1 MPAIFLKSAMTVADL
16 PEGKKAQIAMLGRSN
31 VGKSTFINSL
41 IGAKLA
47 RTSCAPGLTQC
58 INLFEVDKRYHLVDL
73 PGYGYA
79 RGSAEKRKV
88 FAAMLCS
95 YLSEA
100 KNLKLVVLIIDARVG
115 FTELDEH
122 ALTQLKENGLP
133 HLVVVNKTDKLSRS
147 ELNVFMSKIRAAH
160 PGVPFMPHNHKEV
173 KVSGEIR
180 EAIEKAV
187 RMG

>member
-1 MPAIFLKSAMTVADL
+1 MPATFLKSAMTVADL
-16 PEGKKAQIAMLGRSN
+16 PVGKKAQIAMLGRSN

-41 IGAKLA
+41 IGASLA
-47 RTSCAPGLTQC
+47 RTSCKPGLTQC
-58 INLFEVDKRYHLVDL
+58 INLFEVDGRYHLVDL

-79 RGSAEKRKV
+79 RGSVDRRKD
-88 FAAMLCS
+88 FAAMLGS

-122 ALTQLKENGLP
+122 ALAQLKANGLP
-133 HLVVVNKTDKLSRS
+133 HLVVVNKTDKLKRA
-147 ELNVFMSKIRAAH
+147 ELNALLAKLRADR
-160 PGVPFMPHNHKEV
+160 PEVPFMPHSHNEV

>member
-16 PEGKKAQIAMLGRSN
+16 PEGKKPMIAMLGRSN

-41 IGAKLA
+41 VGAKLA
-47 RTSCAPGLTQC
+47 RTSCKPGLTQC
-58 INLFEVDKRYHLVDL
+58 INLFEIDKRYHLVDL

-79 RGSAEKRKV
+79 RGSVDKRKE
-88 FAAMLCS
+88 FALMLGS

-100 KNLKLVVLIIDARVG
+100 KNLRLVVLIIDARVG
-115 FTELDEH
+115 FTELDDH
-122 ALTQLKENGLP
+122 ALAQLKANALP
-133 HLVVVNKTDKLSRS
+133 HLVVVNKIDKLKKA
-147 ELNVFMSKIRAAH
+147 ELNELMKKLRTTH
-160 PGVPFMPHNHKEV
+160 PDIPFMPHSYNEV

-187 RMG
+187 RMA

>member
-1 MPAIFLKSAMTVADL
+1 MPATFLKSAMTVADL
-16 PEGKKAQIAMLGRSN
+16 PEGKKPMIAMLGRSN

-41 IGAKLA
+41 IGTKLA
-47 RTSCAPGLTQC
+47 RTSCKPGLTQC

-79 RGSAEKRKV
+79 RGSVDRRKDLAE
-88 FAAMLCS
+88 MLGT

-122 ALTQLKENGLP
+122 ALAQLKENGLP
-133 HLVVVNKTDKLSRS
+133 HFVVVNKTDKLKRA
-147 ELNVFMSKIRAAH
+147 ELNALLAKLHAAH
-160 PGVPFMPHNHKEV
+160 HDVPLLPHSHNEI

-180 EAIEKAV
+180 ETIEKAV
-187 RMG
+187 RMA